1 MKRYIVLSGGGND
14 RVGIVNR
21 IAHGIAAAGGNIE
34 LQRSANLAGE
44 FALIML
50 VSIDEDKADI
60 DSTVERLSQL
70 STADFPVTIR
80 RAFEL
85 DEESSG
91 GLIQGEL
98 TAEGADQPGIID
110 AVTLF
115 LVQKNINIAAMDY
128 DVVNAPMTG
137 TDLLQMRARLSVPND
152 VDVSRI
158 EEDVEDLERRLGIRI
173 EIRIPV

>member
-1 MKRYIVLSGGGND
+1 MKRYIVLSGGGAD

-21 IAHGIAAAGGNIE
+21 IAHGIASAGGNIE
-34 LQRSANLAGE
+34 LQRAAKLAGE

-50 VSIDEDKADI
+50 VSVDDDQVEVDAA
-60 DSTVERLSQL
+60 VERLAQL
-70 STADFPVTIR
+70 STEEFPVTVR
-80 RAFEL
+80 RAFDLEA
-85 DEESSG
+85 ESLEG
-91 GLIQGEL
+91 AIQAEL

-115 LVQKNINIAAMDY
+115 LVQQNISITTMDY

-137 TDLLQMRARLSVPND
+137 TSLLQMRASLSVPDD

-158 EEDVEDLERRLGIRI
+158 EKDVADLERDLGIRI
-173 EIRIPV
+173 SVRIPG